1 MLLSQKFH
9 FVNFFISFMS
19 NEHAAENNREESE
32 RNLLKI
38 SIILINTNFQSLI
51 LVPPSPFKFMTT
63 WNPHDTHF

>member
-1 MLLSQKFH
+1 MLPSKKFH

-32 RNLLKI
+32 RNLLKF
-38 SIILINTNFQSLI
+38 SIILINTNLQSLI
-51 LVPPSPFKFMTT
+51 LVPPSSPLFMTT